1 MSLGKPTLLLIIN
14 AIAPPILW
22 AVVIFIFSSQ
32 PTLPSFQLS
41 IIDFIFKKSAHIF
54 VYFTLYLLTWRAL
67 RLLQPH
73 LPPQHPRIW
82 LVAALLCLLYALT
95 DEYHQS
101 LVAYRTATLQ
111 DIGYDMTGVL
121 LAFLWRYRYI

>member
-1 MSLGKPTLLLIIN
+1 MSTGKRNWSLFFN
-14 AIAPPILW
+14 AILPPLLW
-22 AVVIFIFSSQ
+22 AVLIFILSSQ
-32 PTLPSFQLS
+32 PTLPNLNLS
-41 IIDFIFKKSAHIF
+41 VLDFIFKKSAHIF

-67 RLLQPH
+67 KLLQPD
-73 LPPQHPRIW
+73 LPVHHPRIW
-82 LVAALLCLLYALT
+82 LLALIFCLIYALT

-111 DIGYDMTGVL
+111 DIGYDMLGVL